1 MNTGIDEV
9 EKSHMNG
16 IDQISNKIIE
26 QYPKLRTD
34 ILRYKQY
41 REKQTRPTGEKNHRI
56 SYYSTNI
63 YNKESVLKP
72 AREKTQVTH
81 KRKPMKITADF
92 ST

>member
-1 MNTGIDEV
+1 
-9 EKSHMNG
+9 MNG
-16 IDQISNKIIE
+16 IDQISNKITE
-26 QYPKLRTD
+26 QYPTKLRTG

-41 REKQTRPTGEKNHRI
+41 TEKQTRPGGEKTHRI
-56 SYYSTNI
+56 SYYNTNI
-63 YNKESVLKP
+63 YNKEIVLKP